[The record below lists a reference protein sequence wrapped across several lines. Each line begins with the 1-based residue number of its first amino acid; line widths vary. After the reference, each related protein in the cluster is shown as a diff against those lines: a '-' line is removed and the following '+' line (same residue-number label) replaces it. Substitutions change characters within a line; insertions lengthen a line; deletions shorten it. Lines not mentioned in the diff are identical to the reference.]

1 MNRDPEMIIRDLKN
15 ENEDLLNRLNSA
27 NSVKEG
33 EIGMNQA
40 LKVTIEKQ
48 RLYIQALSELNDRYV
63 KKIAELKGDMIVLL
77 ERK

>member
-63 KKIAELKGDMIVLL
+63 QKIAELKGDMIVLL